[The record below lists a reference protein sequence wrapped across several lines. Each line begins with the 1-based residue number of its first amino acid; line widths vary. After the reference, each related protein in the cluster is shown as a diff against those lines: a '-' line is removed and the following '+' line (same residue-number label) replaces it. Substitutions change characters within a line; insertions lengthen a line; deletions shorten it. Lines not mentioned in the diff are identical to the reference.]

1 MILKNCVKYAS
12 NWNLPHK
19 FATNLLKMKTNRS
32 HCPLTNALDIFGDK
46 WSLLIIRDLFLGK
59 KTFTEFMNSNEKIAS
74 NILTNRLD
82 FLINN
87 GLLKVTKLPNDN
99 KTKIYYLTNKGIDM
113 YPIVYEMMCWSKR
126 NLDKEFG
133 PIGKQILMDIE
144 GITANQFI
152 EKKQSSYIKHR
163 EHILSA

>member
-46 WSLLIIRDLFLGK
+46 WSLIIIRDLFLGK

-87 GLLKVTKLPNDN
+87 GLLKVTKLPPLHDYFHNL
-99 KTKIYYLTNKGIDM
+99 KI
-113 YPIVYEMMCWSKR
+113 
-126 NLDKEFG
+126 
-133 PIGKQILMDIE
+133 Q
-144 GITANQFI
+144 
-152 EKKQSSYIKHR
+152 
-163 EHILSA
+163 

>member
-1 MILKNCVKYAS
+1 
-12 NWNLPHK
+12 
-19 FATNLLKMKTNRS
+19 MKTNRS

-46 WSLLIIRDLFLGK
+46 WSLIIIRDLFLGK
-59 KTFTEFMNSNEKIAS
+59 KTFTEFMKSNEKIAS

-82 FLINN
+82 FLINH
-87 GLLKVTKLPNDN
+87 GLLEVTKLPNDN

-113 YPIVYEMMCWSKR
+113 YPIMYEMMCWSNR

-133 PIGKQILMDIE
+133 PIGKQILIDMK
-144 GITANQFI
+144 GITPDQFI
-152 EKKQSSYIKHR
+152 GEKQSSYLKIR

>member
-1 MILKNCVKYAS
+1 M
-12 NWNLPHK
+12 
-19 FATNLLKMKTNRS
+19 
-32 HCPLTNALDIFGDK
+32 
-46 WSLLIIRDLFLGK
+46 
-59 KTFTEFMNSNEKIAS
+59 
-74 NILTNRLD
+74 
-82 FLINN
+82 
-87 GLLKVTKLPNDN
+87 TKLPNDN

-133 PIGKQILMDIE
+133 PIGKQILMDME